1 MTHPSLRQFLLTPPQ
16 DWAQARTFGLPLAL
30 MAWQLDGQGRLT
42 HAPLPPQAQGGLML
56 VGASPDLSPAA
67 DPRPGAREILAQC
80 RSRGFAGVVLD
91 LEQPPTPYLAQLIRL
106 VEEGLAQRQGALFL
120 PETYANFSRRAGLY
134 LTSALSG
141 GSLRRRLEEAV
152 AQYGARRLVL
162 CLRRARE
169 DFYLPAAK
177 GVGHP
182 ISQGELERLRR
193 QLEPS
198 VFFSHELCARY
209 FTYMSRETGAHFVLF
224 DDSDTLARKLQVAR
238 ELEIRTVLAFWQEIA
253 DSAQALGL
261 TRPPA
266 GQIRR

>member
-1 MTHPSLRQFLLTPPQ
+1 MTHPSPRQFLLTPPQ
-16 DWAQARTFGLPLAL
+16 DWARARTFGLPLAL

-120 PETYANFSRRAGLY
+120 PEAYANFSRRAGLY

-141 GSLRRRLEEAV
+141 GSLRRRLKEAV

-198 VFFSHELCARY
+198 VFFSSDLCARY

-224 DDSDTLARKLQVAR
+224 DDGETLAKKRALAL
-238 ELEIRTVLAFWQEIA
+238 ELGITRFFLLYQEVEEFLP
-253 DSAQALGL
+253 QLLG
-261 TRPPA
+261 A
-266 GQIRR
+266 

>member
-1 MTHPSLRQFLLTPPQ
+1 MTHPSPRQFLLTPPQ
-16 DWAQARTFGLPLAL
+16 DLEAARAFGLPLAL

-56 VGASPDLSPAA
+56 VGASLDLSPAA

-80 RSRGFAGVVLD
+80 RNRGFAGVVLD

-169 DFYLPAAK
+169 DFYLPAVK

-198 VFFSHELCARY
+198 VFFSPDLCARY

-224 DDSDTLARKLQVAR
+224 DDGETLAKKRALAL
-238 ELEIRTVLAFWQEIA
+238 ELGITRFFLLYPEVEEWLPQL
-253 DSAQALGL
+253 LG
-261 TRPPA
+261 A
-266 GQIRR
+266 